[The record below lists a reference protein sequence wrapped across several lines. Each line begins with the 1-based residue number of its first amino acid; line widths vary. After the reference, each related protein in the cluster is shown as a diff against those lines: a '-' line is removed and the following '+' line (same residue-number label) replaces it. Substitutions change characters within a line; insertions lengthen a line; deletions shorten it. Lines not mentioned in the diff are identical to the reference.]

1 MLHTCLRIMCS
12 TLETFGGR
20 PSCLRKMFSE
30 VSFVWRHLHKG
41 RGQDSNYHT
50 LPWEVLIVRVGELKP
65 HLLKHPIS
73 LLSQQVYAS
82 QLKISLF
89 LPKMNVQQDAERE
102 EIFTGILNM
111 LPK

>member
-1 MLHTCLRIMCS
+1 MAGAHS
-12 TLETFGGR
+12 
-20 PSCLRKMFSE
+20 
-30 VSFVWRHLHKG
+30 H
-41 RGQDSNYHT
+41 
-50 LPWEVLIVRVGELKP
+50 RVGELKP

-73 LLSQQVYAS
+73 LLSLQVYAS

-102 EIFTGILNM
+102 EIVTGFLNM